1 MAFEDEAGG
10 ILQRDA
16 LIGLNSYWRQKRF
29 AYDVNDSL
37 EYMGFHYIK
46 GASVT
51 DSNWAVW
58 KLTYSGS
65 NMALIEGPLTGIWDN
80 RATLDWL

>member
-1 MAFEDEAGG
+1 MPVEDEAGG

-16 LIGLNSYWRQKRF
+16 LIGINAYWRQRRY
-29 AYDVNDSL
+29 AYDASDNI
-37 EYMGFHYIK
+37 EYIGFHPK
-46 GASVT
+46 KDAPTS

-58 KLTYSGS
+58 KLTYTSDTLTL
-65 NMALIEGPLTGIWDN
+65 MEGPITGIWDN